1 MAREYAPFFQLRTR
15 SVLKQAQQYLCGL
28 VQSARRNVERMA
40 EVVPGTDAQALHHFL
55 THSPWESRP
64 VMDQVARD
72 LDALVGGDPDT
83 CLVLDESC
91 IAKKGTQSVGVARQ
105 WMGTEG
111 KTDNCQ
117 VAVFAALVRGRWV
130 GLADAELYL
139 PKEWVAD
146 SARCE
151 AAGVPVERRVLKSK
165 PQLGL
170 EMVRRA
176 RTNGLSFS
184 WVAADANYGKD
195 GTFLRALD
203 DAGEVFVADVH
214 RDQRVF
220 LQEPHRSVKSLRAD
234 TWANEQ
240 PAEAW
245 RTVRVRHSTQ
255 GELWVEALHRR
266 VWVRRKGESQARC
279 WHLIVTRE
287 VGSPE
292 TVKYSLSNAPATT
305 STQRLA
311 YMQRQRYWVERLF
324 QDAKNEAGLDEY
336 QARGWRAWYHH
347 IALVMMAMLFL
358 LRERL
363 EQAQTLPLLSV
374 RDVKVLLARFLPR
387 RDFDF
392 DELIRQMHKRHKQR
406 QAAID
411 SANRRQRNNQ
421 YRGRPKVTK

>member
-1 MAREYAPFFQLRTR
+1 M
-15 SVLKQAQQYLCGL
+15 LKQAQQYLRGL

-55 THSPWESRP
+55 SHSPWESRP
-64 VMDQVARD
+64 VMDQVGRD
-72 LDALVGGDPDT
+72 LDALLGGEPDT
-83 CLVLDESC
+83 CMVLDESG
-91 IAKKGTQSVGVARQ
+91 IAKKGTKSVGVARQ
-105 WMGTEG
+105 WLGTEG

-139 PKEWVAD
+139 PKEWVED
-146 SARCE
+146 PARCQ
-151 AAGVPVERRVLKSK
+151 AAGVPTERQVLKSK
-165 PQLGL
+165 PQLAL
-170 EMVRRA
+170 EMVQRA
-176 RTNGLSFS
+176 RTNGLRFS
-184 WVAADANYGKD
+184 WVAADANYGQN

-214 RDQRVF
+214 RNQRVF
-220 LQEPHRSVKSLRAD
+220 LEEPGRKAESLRVD
-234 TWANEQ
+234 TWVDEQ

-245 RTVRVRHSTQ
+245 QRVRVRQSTQ
-255 GELWVEALHRR
+255 GDLQVEALHRR
-266 VWVRRKGESQARC
+266 IWVRRKGDTEARC

-287 VGSPE
+287 LGSPE
-292 TVKYSLSNAPATT
+292 TVKYSLSNAPAQT
-305 STQRLA
+305 SAQRLA
-311 YMQRQRYWVERLF
+311 YIQRQRYWVERLF

-347 IALVMMAMLFL
+347 VALVMMAMLFL

-363 EQAQTLPLLSV
+363 EQAQALPLLSV
-374 RDVKVLLARFLPR
+374 RDVKILLARFLPR

-411 SANRRQRNNQ
+411 SANRRQRNTEHQ
-421 YRGRPKVTK
+421 RRSKVTK